1 LETFSGEVPSAS
13 GLSNQPVYERIRTIC
28 KNRSILVGGVILL
41 IMTIMALAA
50 PLITINDPLQVNVQD
65 RLMPPEPAHWFG
77 TDDFG
82 RDLFTR
88 VIYGTRISLEVG
100 AYTVVLTMV
109 IGLFFGLLAGYYK
122 ALDNWIM
129 RIADGLMAFPSIVLA
144 IAIMAALGPTKFNV
158 IIAMTIVYIPR
169 TIRIIRSA
177 VMTVREFEYIE
188 AARALGASDIRIIV
202 RYILPNSLSPLIV
215 QATFTFAYAIL
226 AEAGL
231 SFLGVGTPPP
241 APSWGNIL
249 SDSRSMMDSAPWMA
263 LFPGFAIMI
272 TVLGLNMLGD
282 GLRDQLD
289 PRMKT

>member
-1 LETFSGEVPSAS
+1 
-13 GLSNQPVYERIRTIC
+13 
-28 KNRSILVGGVILL
+28 
-41 IMTIMALAA
+41 MTIMALAA
-50 PLITINDPLQVNVQD
+50 PLITINDPLHVNVQD

-88 VIYGTRISLEVG
+88 VVYGTRISLEVG

-109 IGLFFGLLAGYYK
+109 IGLFFGLLAGYYV

-144 IAIMAALGPTKFNV
+144 IAIMAAMGPTKFNV